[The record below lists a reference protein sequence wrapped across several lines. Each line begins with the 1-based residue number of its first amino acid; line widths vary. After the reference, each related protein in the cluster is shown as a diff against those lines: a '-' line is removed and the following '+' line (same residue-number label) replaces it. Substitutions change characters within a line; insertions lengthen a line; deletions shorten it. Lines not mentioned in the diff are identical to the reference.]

1 MDNVFMMRIGL
12 GIYILTFVLVGIW
25 MVTYVKGSGKRYIVC
40 GKSMPLFF
48 ICTMLLAQC
57 VDANCTMASAAGTYA
72 GGFWLGFTYPLGLA
86 MCLFITGLLFAKPLN
101 TMNLLTLPDFYFRR
115 YGPNVEWVVSLI
127 MAFSFMIL
135 VAGNFA
141 GSGWIVAY
149 IFNLDYT
156 FALILIS
163 VLIFIYTVAGGLFSS
178 AATTVIQIYPACIG
192 FIVAAIWLLT
202 AYGWDYFVAAIPD
215 TLGAPENYYNLSGLT
230 SIDNGA
236 MINYAG
242 IMALAIGD
250 VIALDFMERIFSAKS
265 GKIARQGCFFGCV
278 VTIFVGLSSCL
289 IGLAAFALMPEAAG
303 EDTRMIMPV
312 MAVQIMPFGIG
323 LLVISGI
330 IGAGASTASGGLLG
344 VSTVFG
350 RNIFQKNVYRRW
362 AESKGITPIHE
373 RSEDERA
380 KFDAKLLTISRVA
393 AVPVVCFAIWLA
405 HVKPE
410 PGVLLVMAFDVA
422 FAGCLVPL
430 ALGLYW
436 KKANAAGAMAAV
448 VVGSAVR
455 LAFYLWI
462 TYSMDPE
469 TSAYARWEGV
479 ETLISPTVS
488 LVVMWFVTLATQ
500 KSYPPKPEV
509 IHQIPSDADV
519 VSGVA

>member
-1 MDNVFMMRIGL
+1 MDKILLMRIGL
-12 GIYILTFVLVGIW
+12 GVYILTFVLVGIW

-48 ICTMLLAQC
+48 ICTMLLAQS
-57 VDANCTMASAAGTYA
+57 VDANCTMASAAGTYV
-72 GGFWLGFTYPLGLA
+72 GGFWLGFVYPIGLA
-86 MCLFITGLLFAKPLN
+86 LCLLITGLFFAKPLN
-101 TMNLLTLPDFYFRR
+101 EMNLLTLPDFYFRR

-156 FALILIS
+156 WALIIIS

-178 AATTVIQIYPACIG
+178 AATTVIQIYPACLG
-192 FIVAAIWLLT
+192 FIIAAIWLLS
-202 AYGWDYFVAAIPD
+202 AYGWDYFVAALPD
-215 TLGAPENYYNLSGLT
+215 TLGAPENYYNLTGLT
-230 SIDNGA
+230 RIDNGA
-236 MINYAG
+236 MLNYAG

-250 VIALDFMERIFSAKS
+250 LIALDFMERVFSAKS
-265 GKIARQGCFFGCV
+265 GKVARQGAFFASV
-278 VTIFVGLSSCL
+278 VTILVGLSSCL
-289 IGLAAFALMPEAAG
+289 IGLAAFALMPEAADA
-303 EDTRMIMPV
+303 DTRMIMPV

-344 VSTVFG
+344 VSTTFG
-350 RNIFQKNVYRRW
+350 RNIFQKNIYRRYCI
-362 AESKGITPIHE
+362 SKGITPIHE
-373 RSEDERA
+373 RSEGERA
-380 KFDAKLLTISRVA
+380 KFDSRLLTISRIA
-393 AVPVVCFAIWLA
+393 AIPVVCAAIWLA

-430 ALGLYW
+430 VLGIYW

-448 VVGSAVR
+448 IVGSLVR
-455 LAFYLWI
+455 LSFYIYI
-462 TYSMDPE
+462 TYYMTED
-469 TSAYARWEGV
+469 SAFARWVGA
-479 ETLISPTVS
+479 ETLISPTIS
-488 LVVMWFVTLATQ
+488 FVVMWFVSLATQ
-500 KSYPPKPEV
+500 ESYPPKPEV
-509 IHQIPSDADV
+509 VHQTPSDADV
-519 VSGVA
+519 VSGLA

>member
-1 MDNVFMMRIGL
+1 MDKILMMRIGL
-12 GIYILTFVLVGIW
+12 GVYILTFVLVGIW

-57 VDANCTMASAAGTYA
+57 VDANCTMASAAGTYN
-72 GGFWLGFTYPLGLA
+72 GGFWLGFVYPLGLA
-86 MCLFITGLLFAKPLN
+86 LCLLITGLMFAKPLN
-101 TMNLLTLPDFYFRR
+101 HMNLLTLPDFYFRR

-141 GSGWIVAY
+141 GSGWIVGY
-149 IFNLDYT
+149 IFNIDYT
-156 FALILIS
+156 WALIIIS

-178 AATTVIQIYPACIG
+178 AATTVIQIYPACLG
-192 FIVAAIWLLT
+192 FIIAAIWLLG
-202 AYGWDYFVAAIPD
+202 AYGWDYFVAALPD
-215 TLGAPENYYNLSGLT
+215 TLGAPENYYNLTGLT
-230 SIDNGA
+230 RIDNGA
-236 MINYAG
+236 MLNYAG

-250 VIALDFMERIFSAKS
+250 LIALDFMERIFSAKS
-265 GKIARQGCFFGCV
+265 GKIAQQGCLFGFG
-278 VTIFVGLSSCL
+278 VTILVGISSCL

-303 EDTRMIMPV
+303 ADSRMIMPV

-350 RNIFQKNVYRRW
+350 RNIFQKNLYRKYVV
-362 AESKGITPIHE
+362 SKGLTPIHE
-373 RSEDERA
+373 RSEAERA
-380 KFDAKLLTISRVA
+380 KFDATLLTISRVA
-393 AVPVVCFAIWLA
+393 AVPVVCAAIWLA

-410 PGVLLVMAFDVA
+410 PGILLVMAFDVA

-430 ALGLYW
+430 VLGIYW

-448 VVGSAVR
+448 IVGSLVR
-455 LAFYLWI
+455 LIFYIYI
-462 TYSMDPE
+462 TYYMAEDS
-469 TSAYARWEGV
+469 SFARWVGS
-479 ETLISPTVS
+479 ETLIAPTVS
-488 LVVMWFVTLATQ
+488 FIVMWFVSLATQ

-509 IHQIPSDADV
+509 VHQTPSDADV
-519 VSGVA
+519 VSGLA

>member
-1 MDNVFMMRIGL
+1 MDKIELMRIGL
-12 GIYILTFVLVGIW
+12 GIYILSFVAVGIW
-25 MVTYVKGSGKRYIVC
+25 MVTYVKGSGKRFIVC

-57 VDANCTMASAAGTYA
+57 VDANCTMASAAGTYV
-72 GGFWLGFTYPLGLA
+72 GGFWLGFVYPLGLA
-86 MCLFITGLLFAKPLN
+86 LCLLNTGLFFAKPLN
-101 TMNLLTLPDFYFRR
+101 QMNLLTLPDFYFRR

-135 VAGNFA
+135 VAGNLA
-141 GSGWIVAY
+141 GSGWIVGY

-156 FALILIS
+156 WALIIIS

-192 FIVAAIWLLT
+192 FVAAGIWLLS
-202 AYGWDYFVAAIPD
+202 AYGWDYFVAALPD
-215 TLGAPENYYNLSGLT
+215 TLGAPENFYNLTGLT
-230 SIDNGA
+230 RIDNGA

-250 VIALDFMERIFSAKS
+250 LIALDFMERVFSAKS
-265 GKIARQGCFFGCV
+265 GKVAQQGCLFGFGI
-278 VTIFVGLSSCL
+278 TLLVGAASCL
-289 IGLAAFALMPEAAG
+289 IGLAAFALMPETADA
-303 EDTRMIMPV
+303 DTRMIMPV

-350 RNIFQKNVYRRW
+350 RNIFQKNIYRKYCI
-362 AESKGITPIHE
+362 SKGLVPIHE

-380 KFDAKLLTISRVA
+380 RFDSKLLTISRVA
-393 AVPVVCFAIWLA
+393 AIPVMCAAIWLA

-430 ALGLYW
+430 VLGIYW
-436 KKANAAGAMAAV
+436 KKANAAGAMAAI
-448 VVGSAVR
+448 VVGSIVR
-455 LAFYLWI
+455 LAFYIWI
-462 TYSMDPE
+462 EYYMPE
-469 TSAYARWEGV
+469 DSGFVRWIGV
-479 ETLISPTVS
+479 ETLVSPLAS
-488 LVVMWFVTLATQ
+488 FVVMWFVSLATQ
-500 KSYPPKPEV
+500 ASYPPKPEV
-509 IHQIPSDADV
+509 VHQTPSDADV
-519 VSGVA
+519 VSGLA